1 MWKCWWKMTR
11 LSPSAAKKNAA
22 KDRVTI
28 GKVGAAH
35 GIHGEMRIIP
45 LTDFTERFADMKEVM
60 VGDELLHIESCKFHK
75 QFVLLKFREYPV
87 REQAMR
93 LTGRLLTVSR
103 DEAVPL

>member
-35 GIHGEMRIIP
+35 GALAMTTPGDTSMA
-45 LTDFTERFADMKEVM
+45 TKADVERL
-60 VGDELLHIESCKFHK
+60 VGGGSARVD
-75 QFVLLKFREYPV
+75 R
-87 REQAMR
+87 
-93 LTGRLLTVSR
+93 
-103 DEAVPL
+103 